1 MQWKGLPLFENFW
14 ELMSEFV
21 QQYPNYQLGD
31 KLNLQR
37 GSVDRA
43 HNANARPQITNVY
56 VRKRRGLRSKPF
68 EGQGSED
75 SMKGDASGGDGDC
88 N

>member
-1 MQWKGLPLFENFW
+1 MT
-14 ELMSEFV
+14 EFV

-31 KLNLQR
+31 KLNLQG

-56 VRKRRGLRSKPF
+56 VGRGEVMGRSPLRVKRVWT
-68 EGQGSED
+68 
-75 SMKGDASGGDGDC
+75 A
-88 N
+88 